1 MVVMQG
7 GFNSVEIV
15 LSDKKMLEC
24 LVCPISHSVLQYDE
38 KNSELISQN
47 AKLAFPIRD
56 GIPVLIISKARNL
69 E

>member
-24 LVCPISHSVLQYDE
+24 LVCPISYSVLQYDE
-38 KNSELISQN
+38 KNSELISQS

-56 GIPVLIISKARNL
+56 GIHVLIISEARKL